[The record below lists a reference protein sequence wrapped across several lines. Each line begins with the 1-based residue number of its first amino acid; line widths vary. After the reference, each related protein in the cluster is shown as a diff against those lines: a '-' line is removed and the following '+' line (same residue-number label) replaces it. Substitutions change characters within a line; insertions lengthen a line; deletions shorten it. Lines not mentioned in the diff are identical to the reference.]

1 MEALTTSELHE
12 RYFCFIIK
20 NDLHILILSIH
31 IEACYLVQ
39 PVRISFE
46 GNGPLC
52 LMRLSSTDTLCDTS
66 IREEQWTAVV
76 LVYV

>member
-1 MEALTTSELHE
+1 MLSLHMA
-12 RYFCFIIK
+12 
-20 NDLHILILSIH
+20 
-31 IEACYLVQ
+31 ACYLVQ
-39 PVRISFE
+39 PVRILFE

-52 LMRLSSTDTLCDTS
+52 LMRLSSTDTLCDAS